1 MSTSTDHKHGYY
13 ATMRCAPSCLKNTAS
28 LMSYRLKE
36 RVKQLGFS
44 SLLQMNTEAIKDRIL
59 AGLLLSSVYESPLLI
74 ELGGQSL
81 PITPEVIHLVT
92 GLPRG
97 RQVP

>member
-1 MSTSTDHKHGYY
+1 
-13 ATMRCAPSCLKNTAS
+13 
-28 LMSYRLKE
+28 
-36 RVKQLGFS
+36 
-44 SLLQMNTEAIKDRIL
+44 MNIEAIEDRML